1 MSDIAFH
8 PARRNQ
14 LLAQLPSH
22 EWERL
27 LPYLEPVDMQR
38 DAVLYNCAHS
48 CDVYFPT
55 SATVSLL
62 YLTEDGATPEIAV
75 VGNDGLVANTE
86 FFGNYASTSMAK
98 VQIAGSGYRLSAS
111 VLKGELDHS
120 LVLLRVLMNY
130 SQDLFRQMAQTIVS
144 KSHQAVEDQLS
155 RRLLLSLDRLSS
167 NTILMTQEI
176 LASTLNVR
184 RESITK
190 AAGRL
195 QLQGLI
201 KLSRGQITVTNRAGL
216 EQRAGECYATA

>member
-1 MSDIAFH
+1 M
-8 PARRNQ
+8 
-14 LLAQLPSH
+14 
-22 EWERL
+22 
-27 LPYLEPVDMQR
+27 
-38 DAVLYNCAHS
+38 
-48 CDVYFPT
+48 
-55 SATVSLL
+55 
-62 YLTEDGATPEIAV
+62 
-75 VGNDGLVANTE
+75 ANTE
-86 FFGNYASTSMAK
+86 FFGNYASASMAK
-98 VQIAGSGYRLSAS
+98 VQIGGSGYRLKAG